1 LRLYQRG
8 HLRTVSRQLL
18 GIYLSDHQAG
28 STLGIELAKR
38 SARNNRGTE
47 TGRAL
52 QELAGEIE
60 ADRDVLERL
69 MRQLGVE
76 GSRVKRAG
84 AWAAEKVGRLKLNGH
99 LLSYSPLS
107 RLQELEGL
115 SLGIAG
121 KQALWEALANM
132 PESDDLRGFEFDQ
145 LAERAR
151 MQRETVESL
160 RLTAAE
166 EALRPA

>member
-1 LRLYQRG
+1 MPIGARG
-8 HLRTVSRQLL
+8 HLGGVARRLL
-18 GIYLSDHQAG
+18 DIYLTDHHAG

-38 SARNNRGTE
+38 SARNNRSTQ
-47 TGRAL
+47 TGRTLA
-52 QELAGEIE
+52 ELVHEIE

-69 MRQLGVE
+69 MHQLGME
-76 GSRVKRAG
+76 SSRVKRAG
-84 AWAAEKVGRLKLNGH
+84 AWTAEKVARLKLNGH
-99 LLSYSPLS
+99 LLTYSPLS

-132 PESDDLRGFEFDQ
+132 PESDELKGFDFDQ

-151 MQRETVESL
+151 IQREMVESL
-160 RLTAAE
+160 RLAAAE
-166 EALRPA
+166 EALQPA